1 MDAFH
6 PSGIIIRARPV
17 TRKTNPLMNVILKK
31 IQLCTCRGTET
42 STDDVLR
49 CLTGRVDK
57 LVGFG
62 CISTGRSIY
71 TNVDMQPKPT
81 SLSICPVEQR
91 NMSSIEVSVPLH
103 VHSWI
108 FFKDNVHEWVGFSCD
123 GTGPDD
129 DSRRTKRV
137 RGWSRLNWLGG
148 ILIIVSLHIHFNKL
162 LMPLCPYAALP
173 IRCKVYNN
181 RFTVN
186 ASFRVSLLFACRR
199 LCQDQA
205 T

>member
-1 MDAFH
+1 MDAFR
-6 PSGIIIRARPV
+6 PSGIIIRARRV
-17 TRKTNPLMNVILKK
+17 TSKTNPLMNVILKK

-49 CLTGRVDK
+49 CLTGQVDK

-81 SLSICPVEQR
+81 NLSICPVEQH

-108 FFKDNVHEWVGFSCD
+108 FLRITFMSGLVLLV
-123 GTGPDD
+123 T
-129 DSRRTKRV
+129 RRA
-137 RGWSRLNWLGG
+137 
-148 ILIIVSLHIHFNKL
+148 
-162 LMPLCPYAALP
+162 LMMIPEG
-173 IRCKVYNN
+173 R
-181 RFTVN
+181 N
-186 ASFRVSLLFACRR
+186 ASMDGLV
-199 LCQDQA
+199 
-205 T
+205 